1 MHWQSAEVG
10 DCQTGGVAW
19 GGVHR
24 PVFISGV
31 RRCRALGAADIL
43 QRVTLSLWLRGL
55 LLVRILTAEG
65 KEKFMANS
73 RSALKRIRTAEKRH
87 QRNVAVKSETRTFVR
102 KARTAIDTNTDE
114 ARIELVAAISA
125 LDRAAKKGVIHANN
139 AARRKS
145 RLMKRF
151 NVAAAVQAAP
161 AAVEAPTAKKAGTAR
176 KTAGTRKRSGKK

>member
-1 MHWQSAEVG
+1 LAIR
-10 DCQTGGVAW
+10 GG
-19 GGVHR
+19 GGLPNGWCSLGR
-24 PVFISGV
+24 RAPPGFYFACA
-31 RRCRALGAADIL
+31 RCRVLGAADIL
-43 QRVTLSLWLRGL
+43 QRVTLSLWPRGL
-55 LLVRILTAEG
+55 PRVRNLAVEG

-87 QRNVAVKSETRTFVR
+87 LRNVAVKSETRTFVK

-114 ARIELVAAISA
+114 AKVELVAAISA

-151 NVAAAVQAAP
+151 NVAAALQAAP
-161 AAVEAPTAKKAGTAR
+161 AVAEAPTAKKAGAAR
-176 KTAGTRKRSGKK
+176 KTTGTRKRSAKK